1 MVNSHQFTVNNDL
14 QTQRLTVHSIYI
26 APVHASKKTNKKKTW
41 TSESILNNTILQE
54 PTITIT

>member
-26 APVHASKKTNKKKTW
+26 APLHASKIKKKLKEYNSTRVGYY
-41 TSESILNNTILQE
+41 NYMK
-54 PTITIT
+54 P